1 MDPSKFLASVGPGGH
16 RAQCFPSTLKET
28 EAQRVRAHFPRMGGF
43 TLTLLPAD
51 SVCVPADSTGMTDLS
66 TPSVRFRSNEW
77 LWKPEP

>member
-16 RAQCFPSTLKET
+16 RVQCFPFTLKET
-28 EAQRVRAHFPRMGGF
+28 EAQRARAHFPRMGGF

-51 SVCVPADSTGMTDLS
+51 SVCVPADST
-66 TPSVRFRSNEW
+66 PSVRFHSNEW